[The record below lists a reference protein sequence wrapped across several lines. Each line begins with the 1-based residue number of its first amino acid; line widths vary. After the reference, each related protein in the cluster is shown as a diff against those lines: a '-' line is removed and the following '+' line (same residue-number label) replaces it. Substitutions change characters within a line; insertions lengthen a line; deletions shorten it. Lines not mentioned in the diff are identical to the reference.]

1 MLAQLL
7 RVAQCEK
14 EFISQGKGGENRV
27 IDVSSGNLGWYR
39 KLRSKAH
46 DGDERPLLSATE
58 MGLAV

>member
-14 EFISQGKGGENRV
+14 EFISQGKGDRV